1 MSGWGVIPSIR
12 IADMDAGLRFYR
24 DHLGFTVVRAE
35 PGQSNCSLGF
45 GDARIML
52 EVATDFYSEKYN
64 AAIRQRIGNASPHAL
79 YIEAPD
85 IDSLYSRIQDHKV
98 RIVDPLAD
106 RPWGQREFTIEDH
119 EGNWLTFWQ
128 VRDAS

>member
-1 MSGWGVIPSIR
+1 MSGWGVIPAIR

-24 DHLGFTVVRAE
+24 DRLGFTVERVQPEA
-35 PGQSNCSLGF
+35 SNSSLAF

-52 EVATDFYSEKYN
+52 ETAADFYSEKYN
-64 AAIRQRIGNASPHAL
+64 SAIRLRMGNASPHAF

-85 IDSLYSRIQDHKV
+85 IDSLYSRVQAQKV
-98 RIVDPLAD
+98 RIVDPLVD
-106 RPWGQREFTIEDH
+106 RPWGQREFTVEDH

-128 VRDAS
+128 VREAG